1 MSPFLYIHSP
11 ETGSFLTPK
20 PFILYLY
27 YYFIVSSSV
36 LCLFMFSSPIGYYL
50 FSSVT
55 GKLSGN
61 NKKMKS
67 KETLLLENH

>member
-1 MSPFLYIHSP
+1 MSPFPYIHSP

-20 PFILYLY
+20 PFILY
-27 YYFIVSSSV
+27 YYFIFSSSV
-36 LCLFMFSSPIGYYL
+36 LCLFVFSSPIGYYL

-61 NKKMKS
+61 NKKLQS